1 MFGPQDNYSDR
12 GAGSFMI
19 EYGGLTVE
27 MMGRPR
33 LSHSVLPAY
42 LQHTQTKIGQPII
55 QSNRVSTLDI
65 ECLMLYLLY
74 IC

>member
-42 LQHTQTKIGQPII
+42 LQHTQTKIGQSII
-55 QSNRVSTLDI
+55 NRVSSFNFR
-65 ECLMLYLLY
+65 Y
-74 IC
+74 